1 MPFRSKA
8 QLRKFHSMVK
18 SGKLDPEVL
27 EEWEE
32 AAPSLSRLPERVK
45 RKNER
50 ERSKAGKKRKS
61 KD

>member
-1 MPFRSKA
+1 
-8 QLRKFHSMVK
+8 MVK

-32 AAPSLSRLPERVK
+32 ATPSLSRLPERVK

-50 ERSKAGKKRKS
+50 KKSKASKKRK